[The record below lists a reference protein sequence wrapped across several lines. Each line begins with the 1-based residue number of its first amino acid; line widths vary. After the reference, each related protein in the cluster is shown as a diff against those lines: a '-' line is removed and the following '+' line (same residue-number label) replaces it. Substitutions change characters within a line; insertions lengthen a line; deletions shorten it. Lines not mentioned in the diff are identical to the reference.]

1 MSEPKT
7 DGLAVFEM
15 AVAETRLQS
24 PATFDQWFG
33 GIQFD
38 DLTDGVLSLRAQN
51 EFVLD
56 WVRDNFLPALSEKI
70 RSATGWSV
78 QTRWTIDPRLERPLS
93 QMVSAPPIRPRPL
106 LVRPSNAPSTPPPP
120 SGPQAIAMGPQS
132 A

>member
-1 MSEPKT
+1 
-7 DGLAVFEM
+7 M

-78 QTRWTIDPRLERPLS
+78 QTRWTIDPRLTRPLS
-93 QMVSAPPIRPRPL
+93 QMVSAPPIRPPIGD
-106 LVRPSNAPSTPPPP
+106 SSWTASTR
-120 SGPQAIAMGPQS
+120 
-132 A
+132 